1 MIENALLFLEAIG
14 FLLDKEQLPADWDS
28 AEWQAQEPDFR
39 SKAFFSAKVENARF
53 LDRAQAALFDD
64 MAKVRETITLPDGTT
79 TTALRTSGR
88 AHFVQQMQDFMI
100 AEGITTEE
108 EYRDVNPNNIRDIRS
123 SARLRLIFDT
133 NTRQAFGFGQWKQ
146 GMKPSILKAFPAA
159 RLIRVRGVSEP
170 RPRHQEA
177 LGEVMLKTDPRWAEY
192 HNAKD
197 IGGFGVPWGPYGFR
211 SGVSQ
216 ETVSRSEARKL
227 GLDVSKVSPNDEA
240 RITDET
246 SASVAKMSPDVKTKL
261 IAELRAGQK
270 NLDAGAIGRG
280 ETVAK
285 IVDDGDRV
293 SLVR

>member
-14 FLLDKEQLPADWDS
+14 FLLDKEQLPGDWDS
-28 AEWQAQEPDFR
+28 ESWQAQEPDFR
-39 SKAFFSAKVENARF
+39 NKAFFSAKVENARF

-100 AEGITTEE
+100 AEGMTSEE

-177 LGEVMLKTDPRWAEY
+177 LGEVLLKTDPRWAEY

-216 ETVSRSEARKL
+216 EPVSLSESRKL
-227 GLDVSKVSPNDEA
+227 GLDVGQVEPNDKA
-240 RITDET
+240 KITDGVY
-246 SASVAKMSPDVKTKL
+246 AHVAKMSPEMKAKL

-280 ETVAK
+280 ETGAK

>member
-14 FLLDKEQLPADWDS
+14 FLLDKEQLPGDWDS
-28 AEWQAQEPDFR
+28 ESWQAQEPDFR
-39 SKAFFSAKVENARF
+39 NKAFFSAKVENARF

-100 AEGITTEE
+100 AEGMTSEE

-146 GMKPSILKAFPAA
+146 GMTPAVLKAFPAA

-177 LGEVMLKTDPRWAEY
+177 LGEVLLKTDPRWAEY

-216 ETVSRSEARKL
+216 EAVSRSEARKL
-227 GLDVSKVSPNDEA
+227 GLDVSNVVPDDES

-280 ETVAK
+280 ETGAK